1 MPEVIKVKDLSKVIN
16 SGPKYFTGGFSNI
29 LGTFQNPDPV
39 GIDTYERMLTDE
51 TCRYGFEIL
60 KHSVMSRIGEYV
72 HENSKITDFVNE
84 QFESMYGSIY
94 TVVEELLS
102 AIWAG
107 CSVGEIVCDLNSDGV
122 RLNDI
127 QFLHPKTV
135 EFELHTEGPQ
145 KNRIKSVKQRY
156 SGLLSGSENC
166 IPIEK
171 MIIYTHLPE
180 FGNPYGLSRF
190 RSIYP
195 VWHIKNNLLAFWAR
209 TLEKYATPTAKLTM
223 DSTEGEIEDENGERM
238 SLLEYGSRILQSL
251 QTGSGVVLT
260 PGLVL
265 EFLQTQRPLGDDF
278 FKAIDEYCNKM
289 TFRGLLTPSLI
300 ADKSG
305 TGSYSQSQTHFEAFL
320 FVIDKLTREII
331 DVLLDQLIRKLIMW
345 NFGIQKSWGNFQF
358 KEFKP
363 DVGKLLSEI
372 VGTATTQGYL
382 SPDRYDDFTSA
393 REMMGLPTIPKADW
407 QKQQDEKQK
416 KADEIVAG
424 LAGKGGVVDEK
435 SPDTP
440 DEKNQADKTA
450 SGGKEEKL
458 NGILNGLSTFGG
470 DYAE

>member
-16 SGPKYFTGGFSNI
+16 SGPKYFTGGLSN

-39 GIDTYERMLTDE
+39 GIDTYERMLMDE

-72 HENSKITDFVNE
+72 HENSKITDFINE
-84 QFESMYGSIY
+84 QFESMYGSIQ
-94 TVVEELLS
+94 TVVEELMS
-102 AIWAG
+102 AVWSG
-107 CSVGEIVCDLNSDGV
+107 YSVGEIICDLNSDGV
-122 RLNDI
+122 RLTDI

-135 EFELHTEGPQ
+135 EFELHTEGTQ
-145 KNRIKSVKQRY
+145 KNRVKSVRQRY
-156 SGLLSGSENC
+156 AGLLSGTESS
-166 IPIEK
+166 IPVEK
-171 MIIYTHLPE
+171 LIIYTHQPE

-190 RSIYP
+190 KSIHP
-195 VWHIKNNLLAFWAR
+195 VWHIKNNLLSFWAR

-223 DSTEGEIEDENGERM
+223 ESVEGEIEDENGERM

-289 TFRGLLTPSLI
+289 TFRGMLTPSLI

-320 FVIDKLTREII
+320 FVIDKLRREII
-331 DVLLDQLIRKLIMW
+331 EVLLDQLIRKLIMW

-382 SPDRYDDFTSA
+382 SPDRYEDFIA
-393 REMMGLPTIPKADW
+393 GREMMGLPNVPKADW

-416 KADEIVAG
+416 KADAIAAG
-424 LAGKGGVVDEK
+424 LAGKGSVVDEK
-435 SPDTP
+435 GADAPDG
-440 DEKNQADKTA
+440 KSQADKKDP
-450 SGGKEEKL
+450 GKEEKL
-458 NGILNGLSTFGG
+458 NGVLNGLSTFGG
-470 DYAE
+470 FYAE